1 MIAFYG
7 RGLYM
12 IRQSKKRF
20 EVRIGYDVIRTIRP
34 KSKEEYNEIQ
44 ALLKS
49 DEDLSNW
56 RDDEG
61 NNIIPD
67 ASLLNFFDDM

>member
-12 IRQSKKRF
+12 IRQDKKRF
-20 EVRIGYDVIRTIRP
+20 EVRIGYDVIRTTRP
-34 KSKEEYNEIQ
+34 KSKEEYDSIQ
-44 ALLKS
+44 TLLQNN
-49 DEDLSNW
+49 EDLSDW
-56 RDDEG
+56 KDEEG

-67 ASLLNFFDDM
+67 KSLLYFFDEE

>member
-1 MIAFYG
+1 
-7 RGLYM
+7 M
-12 IRQSKKRF
+12 IRQDKKRF
-20 EVRIGYDVIRTIRP
+20 EVRVGYNIIRTITP
-34 KSKEEYNEIQ
+34 TSKKEYEEIQ

-56 RDDEG
+56 KDDEG

-67 ASLLNFFDDM
+67 ASLLYFFDDM

>member
-12 IRQSKKRF
+12 IRQDKERF
-20 EVRIGYDVIRTIRP
+20 EVRIGYDIIKTIRP
-34 KSKEEYNEIQ
+34 KSKEEYEEIQ
-44 ALLKS
+44 ALLQNN
-49 DEDLSNW
+49 EDLSNW
-56 RDDEG
+56 KDDEG

-67 ASLLNFFDDM
+67 ANLLYFFEDM